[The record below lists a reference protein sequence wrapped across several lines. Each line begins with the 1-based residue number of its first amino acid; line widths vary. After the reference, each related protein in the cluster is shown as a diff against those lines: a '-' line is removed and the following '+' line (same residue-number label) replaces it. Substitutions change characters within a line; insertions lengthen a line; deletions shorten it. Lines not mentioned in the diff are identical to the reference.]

1 MKEIRKEKAKKFVIT
16 FSVLVSVFLLITLIG
31 YVIEVKLIGDS
42 IYSYIDYLVY
52 LLGYGSLDNVNVWF
66 RLFFSVGSLL
76 ALTLFSSAC
85 TVTWLES
92 RRVLKL
98 DNHIAISKNDEG
110 DFVAKLRLSSTK
122 RDIYGAKVSLVVNIN
137 GKSFSEE
144 TELAYIP
151 KNQCSDAVF
160 TVGLN
165 SVIYRHFSEFDR
177 NPSNV
182 SELVATVTYS
192 DMLSGTEFTMFEK
205 FACKNPSDFVFERA
219 ANDEDTQ
226 ENIIRKTFFD
236 FIGQSKFDVDFSLA
250 QILDSKLPDRTPY
263 TDNQC
268 FNVNFAS
275 SVDYNEYDF
284 QMLYVPVPE
293 VTEWGAYHDMK
304 CNFYIKL
311 SITEGTT
318 VEVQIK
324 KNDGSILNLGANN
337 RLTGENSSL
346 ILKLSEYKRITW
358 ENIKELCF
366 TVFYKNMK
374 NPEKRA
380 KIIVEECTFVLPEA
394 KQACNCSQKQ

>member
-16 FSVLVSVFLLITLIG
+16 FSVLVSVFLFITLIG

-52 LLGYGSLDNVNVWF
+52 LLGYGSLDSTNVWF

-98 DNHIAISKNDEG
+98 DNHITISKNDEG

-151 KNQCSDAVF
+151 KNQYSDAVF

-324 KNDGSILNLGANN
+324 KNDGSILNLGVDN
-337 RLTGENSSL
+337 RLTSENSSL